1 MVSEGAVM
9 GLSLVAVVIGLVVV
23 LFGLEELD
31 YTFVQGGGV
40 VALLGVGAIALYLAT
55 LEAPGGEG

>member
-1 MVSEGAVM
+1 M